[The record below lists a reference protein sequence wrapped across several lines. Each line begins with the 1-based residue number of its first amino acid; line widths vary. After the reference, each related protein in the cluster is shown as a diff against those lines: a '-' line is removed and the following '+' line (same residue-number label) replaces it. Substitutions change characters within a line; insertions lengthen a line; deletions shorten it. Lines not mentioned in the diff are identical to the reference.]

1 MNCSREEILMKK
13 AKRIVDT
20 VILAFA
26 SVAII
31 SMTLLS
37 IWQVIARYILNN
49 PSTMSEEIIRYT
61 LIWFTLLAAAYVFGK
76 NKHIAILFVRE
87 RMGWNT
93 QVALTYLAQIAILLT
108 AAIVFIYGGI
118 RITMLTA
125 PQIAPATGISMGF
138 VYAALPVSGVVTLFY
153 TIYNIMNIERVA
165 KKEDEDVKSL

>member
-1 MNCSREEILMKK
+1 MKK

-20 VILAFA
+20 VILTFA
-26 SVAII
+26 SIAII

-87 RMGWNT
+87 RMSWNA
-93 QVALTYLAQIAILLT
+93 QV
-108 AAIVFIYGGI
+108 
-118 RITMLTA
+118 R
-125 PQIAPATGISMGF
+125 
-138 VYAALPVSGVVTLFY
+138 
-153 TIYNIMNIERVA
+153 
-165 KKEDEDVKSL
+165 